1 MVSYLCKETD
11 KIIFNFY
18 SGVLN
23 GVYEMKPLE
32 ERALDFVDS
41 QIGMILSKIYVKK
54 YFPNEKRKMITDLVN
69 SIKITFKKRLEKI
82 INGWQKLQ
90 S

>member
-1 MVSYLCKETD
+1 
-11 KIIFNFY
+11 
-18 SGVLN
+18 
-23 GVYEMKPLE
+23 MKPDE

-69 SIKITFKKRLEKI
+69 SIKITFKKRLENNKWMSKDTKLKALEKLENMNFKI
-82 INGWQKLQ
+82 VCPNYEIIYIRRF
-90 S
+90 